1 MQRITRLNNNF
12 LAKKDKIQ
20 KHKKSKAKNQQ
31 KNRKTRQKCKNLK
44 K

>member
-31 KNRKTRQKCKNLK
+31 KK
-44 K
+44 KKELNSGKYKE